1 MKGTLDYIKQRFCNR
16 DGWRDLIE
24 VIGYVCL
31 FLLVGIIVY
40 PIMKSFGVEYLF
52 IVFPLVLSFVVSK
65 VGYNF
70 NIRFSSR
77 TGYYVTIM
85 TLIIFYFSKWVPAIR
100 MIYEKKP
107 NLVSIG
113 LVILF
118 SSSRLWCSK
127 NQKVNGEEKEK
138 HLDLFNLLYVNTS
151 KVHEIAMLI
160 DNKVMKT
167 VERELTTEELLKSTS
182 TYGGNFKK
190 VTSGI
195 SVEKEETSSKRVY
208 ENFDVKMTTSIMLRK
223 IYDKIKKNSSSKDK
237 APKLGQLIM
246 FNEIGLERRNVDD
259 TVFLL
264 NILQDSKI
272 KNQGNDEIEINM
284 NKMMEKMLDD
294 FTIDYVF
301 KQEDK
306 NYILQLPYN
315 SNESFENGYH
325 HNDLQLGKLSLIG
338 IYRGEIDFSQ
348 KESVSSKFLDIMSS
362 SYNYSVADNQDEIM
376 KTSIVQ
382 AEQQTIPFNF
392 EHRKLKD
399 NYHLIDV
406 IAIIQELNIEGD

>member
-118 SSSRLWCSK
+118 SLSRLWCSK

>member
-1 MKGTLDYIKQRFCNR
+1 MKGTLDYVKQRFCNR

-24 VIGYVCL
+24 VMGYVCL
-31 FLLVGIIVY
+31 FLLIGIIAY
-40 PIMKSFGVEYLF
+40 PIMKAFGAEYLF
-52 IVFPLVLSFVVSK
+52 IVFPLVLSFVVSR
-65 VGYNF
+65 VGRNF

-85 TLIIFYFSKWVPAIR
+85 TLIIFYFSKEVPVIR
-100 MIYEKKP
+100 MIYAKKP
-107 NLVSIG
+107 TLVLIG

-118 SSSRLWCSK
+118 SSSKLLCAK
-127 NQKVNGEEKEK
+127 NQKVYEEEEESR
-138 HLDLFNLLYVNTS
+138 LDLFNLLYVNTS

-160 DNKVMKT
+160 DNRVMKT
-167 VERELTTEELLKSTS
+167 VERELTNEELLKSTS
-182 TYGGNFKK
+182 TYGGNFNK

-195 SVEKEETSSKRVY
+195 SVEKEETNSRRVY
-208 ENFDVKMTTSIMLRK
+208 ENFDVKITTSIMLRK
-223 IYDKIKKNSSSKDK
+223 IYDKIKKNSSPKDK
-237 APKLGQLIM
+237 TPKLGQLIM

-284 NKMMEKMLDD
+284 NKMMEKVLDD

-301 KQEDK
+301 KQEGK
-306 NYILQLPYN
+306 EYILQLPYN
-315 SNESFENGYH
+315 STENFENGYH

-348 KESVSSKFLDIMSS
+348 KESVSSQFLDIMSN
-362 SYNYSVADNQDEIM
+362 SYNYSVVNSQDEIM
-376 KTSIVQ
+376 KTSIEQ
-382 AEQQTIPFNF
+382 AKTQEKPFNF
-392 EHRKLKD
+392 EHKKLKG
-399 NYHLIDV
+399 NYHLIDT
-406 IAIIQELNIEGD
+406 IAIIQELDIEGE

>member
-223 IYDKIKKNSSSKDK
+223 IYDKIKKIVLLKIK
-237 APKLGQLIM
+237 
-246 FNEIGLERRNVDD
+246 
-259 TVFLL
+259 LL
-264 NILQDSKI
+264 N
-272 KNQGNDEIEINM
+272 
-284 NKMMEKMLDD
+284 
-294 FTIDYVF
+294 
-301 KQEDK
+301 
-306 NYILQLPYN
+306 
-315 SNESFENGYH
+315 
-325 HNDLQLGKLSLIG
+325 
-338 IYRGEIDFSQ
+338 
-348 KESVSSKFLDIMSS
+348 
-362 SYNYSVADNQDEIM
+362 
-376 KTSIVQ
+376 
-382 AEQQTIPFNF
+382 
-392 EHRKLKD
+392 
-399 NYHLIDV
+399 
-406 IAIIQELNIEGD
+406 

>member
-237 APKLGQLIM
+237 APKLGQLII